1 MKQNKYENDLAEIF
15 KSAVERIKP
24 EKILKTS
31 LSVTNDILTIKT
43 PQSVKEFDLSK
54 FKRIWVTGAGK
65 ATASMAKGLESVL
78 GSRIEKGIIAV
89 KYSHTENLSRIEL
102 VETGHPVPDEN
113 SVKGAKA
120 IASLA
125 EKADSDTLMI
135 NLISGGGSAI
145 LCLPYSDSN
154 FSLTL
159 EEKQATTRLLLECGA
174 SIREINCIRKHIS
187 GIKGGRLAKLM
198 YPASCINLILSDV
211 VGDRLDTIAS
221 GLTVEDETTYAD
233 AYSYF
238 EKYDLLEKIPANVK
252 KLIISG
258 KNGETAETP
267 KKGDSA
273 FTKIENILIG
283 TNHTALLA
291 AEEKARIL
299 GYNPLIL
306 SSGITGEA
314 REIAK
319 FFSALARDASL
330 YGHPVIKPGCIIAGG
345 ETTVTLKG
353 SGKGGRNQEM
363 ALSFLNEMA
372 GSPDE
377 YKGIYFLSA
386 GTDGNDGPTEAAG
399 AFASVEILESG
410 NRKELSPASYI
421 ARSDSYNYFKSA
433 GGLLI
438 TGPTNTNVC
447 DVQLILVV

>member
-1 MKQNKYENDLAEIF
+1 MKQGRYENDLEQIF
-15 KSAVERIKP
+15 NSAVDRVNP
-24 EKILKTS
+24 EKILKAS
-31 LSVTNDILTIKT
+31 LSITGDILKIKT
-43 PQSVKEFDLSK
+43 PQTEKDFDLLK

-89 KYSHTENLSRIEL
+89 KYGHTEQLSGIEL
-102 VETGHPVPDEN
+102 IETGHPVPDAN
-113 SVKGAKA
+113 SVRGARE
-120 IASLA
+120 IAALA

-145 LCLPYSDSN
+145 LCLPYSDNN
-154 FSLTL
+154 FLLTL

-174 SIREINCIRKHIS
+174 SIKEINCIRKHIS
-187 GIKGGRLAKLM
+187 GIKGGRLARLI

-238 EKYDLLEKIPANVK
+238 EKYGLLDKIPLNVK
-252 KLIISG
+252 NLIVSG
-258 KNGETAETP
+258 KKGETAETP

-291 AEEKARIL
+291 AEEKARSL

-319 FFSALARDASL
+319 FFSALARDTSL

-353 SGKGGRNQEM
+353 NGKGGRNQEM
-363 ALSFLNEMA
+363 ALSFLNEMT
-372 GSPDE
+372 GNPDA
-377 YKGIYFLSA
+377 YRGIYFLSA
-386 GTDGNDGPTEAAG
+386 GTDGNDGPTDAAG
-399 AFASVEILESG
+399 AFASLDILESA
-410 NRKELSPASYI
+410 KEKGLSPAPYI

-433 GGLLI
+433 GGLLV

-447 DVQLILVV
+447 DVQIILVV

>member
-1 MKQNKYENDLAEIF
+1 MKQGRYENDLEQIF
-15 KSAVERIKP
+15 NSAVDRVNP
-24 EKILKTS
+24 EKILKAS
-31 LSVTNDILTIKT
+31 LSITGDILKIKT
-43 PQSVKEFDLSK
+43 PQTEKDFDLLK

-89 KYSHTENLSRIEL
+89 KYGHTEQLSGIEL
-102 VETGHPVPDEN
+102 IETGHPVPDAN
-113 SVKGAKA
+113 SVRGARE
-120 IASLA
+120 IAALA

-145 LCLPYSDSN
+145 LCLPYSDNN
-154 FSLTL
+154 FMLAL

-174 SIREINCIRKHIS
+174 SIKEINCIRKHIS
-187 GIKGGRLAKLM
+187 GIKGGRLARLI

-238 EKYDLLEKIPANVK
+238 EKYGLLDKIPLNVK
-252 KLIISG
+252 NLIVSG
-258 KNGETAETP
+258 KKGETAETP

-291 AEEKARIL
+291 AEEKARSL

-319 FFSALARDASL
+319 FFSALARDTSL

-353 SGKGGRNQEM
+353 NGKGGRNQEM
-363 ALSFLNEMA
+363 ALSFLNEMT
-372 GSPDE
+372 GNPDA
-377 YKGIYFLSA
+377 YRGIYFLSV
-386 GTDGNDGPTEAAG
+386 GTDGNDGPTDAAG
-399 AFASVEILESG
+399 AFASLDILESA
-410 NRKELSPASYI
+410 KEKGLSPAPYI

-433 GGLLI
+433 GGLLV

-447 DVQLILVV
+447 DVQIILVV

>member
-1 MKQNKYENDLAEIF
+1 MKQGRYENDLEQIF
-15 KSAVERIKP
+15 NSAVDRVNP

-31 LSVTNDILTIKT
+31 LSITGDILKIKT
-43 PQSVKEFDLSK
+43 PQKEKDFDLSK

-89 KYSHTENLSRIEL
+89 KYGHTEQLSRIDL
-102 VETGHPVPDEN
+102 IETGHPVPDAN
-113 SVKGAKA
+113 SVRGARE
-120 IASLA
+120 IAALA

-145 LCLPYSDSN
+145 LCLPYSDDN
-154 FSLTL
+154 FQLTL

-174 SIREINCIRKHIS
+174 SIKDINCISKHIS
-187 GIKGGRLAKLM
+187 GIKGGRLARLM
-198 YPASCINLILSDV
+198 YPAACINLILSDV

-238 EKYDLLEKIPANVK
+238 EKYGLLDRIPPNVK
-252 KLIISG
+252 NLIISG
-258 KNGETAETP
+258 KKGETAETP
-267 KKGDSA
+267 KNGDAA

-291 AEEKARIL
+291 AEEKARSL

-319 FFSALARDASL
+319 FFSALARDTSL
-330 YGHPVIKPGCIIAGG
+330 YGHPVVKPGCIIAGG

-372 GSPDE
+372 GNPDA

-386 GTDGNDGPTEAAG
+386 GTDGNDGPTDAAG
-399 AFASVEILESG
+399 AFASLEILESG
-410 NRKELSPASYI
+410 KEKGLSPALYI
-421 ARSDSYNYFKSA
+421 AQSDSYNYFKSA
-433 GGLLI
+433 GGLLT

-447 DVQLILVV
+447 DVQLILIV